1 MDNMSQRKLLN
12 IEIGRR
18 IQLARERAGLTQEEL
33 SEQVNRSAQF
43 ISTIERGIA
52 GASLETIISLCE
64 VLNVSSEWLLR
75 GRDASPNTN
84 LIAAKFASLSDTQL
98 SIIDKMTDNL
108 IDLIHTTDN
117 E

>member
-1 MDNMSQRKLLN
+1 MSQKKLLN
-12 IEIGRR
+12 IEIGKR

-33 SEQVNRSAQF
+33 SEKINRSSQF

-52 GASLETIISLCE
+52 GASLETIINLCE

-84 LIAAKFASLSDTQL
+84 RIALKFASLSDTQL
-98 SIIDKMTDNL
+98 SIIDKVTDNL
-108 IDLIHTTDN
+108 IDLIHTSDN